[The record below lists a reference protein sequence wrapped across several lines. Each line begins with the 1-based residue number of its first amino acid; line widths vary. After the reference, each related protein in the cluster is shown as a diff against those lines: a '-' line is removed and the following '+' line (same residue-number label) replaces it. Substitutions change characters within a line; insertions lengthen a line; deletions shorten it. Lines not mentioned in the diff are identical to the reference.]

1 MQINI
6 VWQAFVARYILTQS
20 HSRNDCLHVANL
32 ISWVSYIN
40 TLRKT
45 KHVLLALKKKQHSNV
60 HIYFINKKKGTSI
73 IYKTS

>member
-6 VWQAFVARYILTQS
+6 VWQAFVARYMLTQS

-40 TLRKT
+40 TLGKT
-45 KHVLLALKKKQHSNV
+45 KHDLLALKKNSTQMY
-60 HIYFINKKKGTSI
+60 IYILLTKKKALL
-73 IYKTS
+73 